1 MSAAGSSACGTLKNW
16 PRSNADRR
24 GSPPPRPFRLSL
36 PRAEHESNNA
46 ANVPCF
52 CMICRNLMTTFDDG
66 RSITCRLPRFSALD
80 SVLRAS
86 PSTLMRTMTKRTCD
100 EAAGAG
106 RKNEEQ
112 EGCRGG
118 EYG

>member
-1 MSAAGSSACGTLKNW
+1 MPPVTSLSSEN
-16 PRSNADRR
+16 
-24 GSPPPRPFRLSL
+24 
-36 PRAEHESNNA
+36 ESHNA

-66 RSITCRLPRFSALD
+66 RSITCRFPRFSALD

-86 PSTLMRTMTKRTCD
+86 PSTLMRTMTNRTSD

-106 RKNEEQ
+106 RTNE
-112 EGCRGG
+112 
-118 EYG
+118 